1 MENKRNRRRPSAN
14 RTPRRE
20 NEAPQVENKP
30 ESARV
35 PAQEVVYTAPEPI
48 NRKKLIIRLVTVA
61 AVVLA
66 LFLGCSLF
74 FKVDKIEVSG
84 NRKYDAWTVREAS
97 GIQKGEGLLTL
108 GKAKACGRITEALPY
123 VKIVR
128 IGITLPGTVKIYVEE
143 LNVVYSVQD
152 STENWWMVTA
162 DGRVV
167 EPTSVDKA
175 QKTTTIKGVKL
186 YNPVVGAQ
194 AKALEPPV
202 EDVGGEQKPVT
213 ITNQDRLDTALS
225 IMTVL
230 ESRGILGE
238 VASLDV
244 EDMGHIE
251 LWYGDDYQV
260 KLGDSSQMDKKI
272 ALMCGTIQH
281 HEKEGSYRNGILDIT
296 FEIYPGAVG
305 YEAFK

>member
-1 MENKRNRRRPSAN
+1 VKAP
-14 RTPRRE
+14 RE
-20 NEAPQVENKP
+20 NIP
-30 ESARV
+30 
-35 PAQEVVYTAPEPI
+35 EVVYTNPKPF
-48 NRKKLIIRLVTVA
+48 RRGKFLVRLFTVF

-66 LFLGCSLF
+66 LMLAVSIF
-74 FKVDKIEVSG
+74 FKVDTVTVAGAE
-84 NRKYDAWTVREAS
+84 KYTPWMVREAS

-194 AKALEPPV
+194 AKALEAPV

-225 IMTVL
+225 IMTEL